1 MNKFTSRI
9 LILNVSIQRTLISN
23 CYSKWELVWEGGFTL
38 FHFPRWFFGN
48 PSNDYNQCSLF
59 CHETQKPNERMDVV
73 RNKMQMS
80 FVKVIAILIGGDS
93 MVVHIKIL

>member
-1 MNKFTSRI
+1 M
-9 LILNVSIQRTLISN
+9 
-23 CYSKWELVWEGGFTL
+23 WEGGFTL